1 MWCDVI
7 DLREFYARRL
17 GRTAQRMVRRRLRT
31 LWPDVGG
38 LRVLGLGFATPY
50 LSMFRGEAER
60 VIAAMPAGQGVM
72 HWPQHER
79 SLTMLADETELP
91 LPDLSMDRV
100 LIVHALECTEQVRP
114 LLREAWR
121 VLADSGR
128 LVIIA
133 PNRRGLWARFEST
146 PLGNGRPYSRG
157 QLSRLLR
164 DNMFMPVE
172 TTRALFVPPV
182 DLGILQGSAA
192 AWEKLG
198 LRLFPAAAGVIM
210 IEAVKQMYAQP
221 VVTDGKRKR
230 AMNAVSER
238 PQGFNRQHPDAAR
251 ETLRPRVRTG
261 ER

>member
-1 MWCDVI
+1 
-7 DLREFYARRL
+7 
-17 GRTAQRMVRRRLRT
+17 
-31 LWPDVGG
+31 
-38 LRVLGLGFATPY
+38 
-50 LSMFRGEAER
+50 
-60 VIAAMPAGQGVM
+60 
-72 HWPQHER
+72 
-79 SLTMLADETELP
+79 MLADETELP

>member
-1 MWCDVI
+1 MWSDVV

-31 LWPDVGG
+31 LWPDVSG

-60 VIAAMPAGQGVM
+60 VLAAMPSGQGVM
-72 HWPQHER
+72 RWPMHER
-79 SLTMLADETELP
+79 SLTMLTDETELP

-121 VLADSGR
+121 VLADSGK

-157 QLSRLLR
+157 QLTRLLR

-172 TTRALFVPPV
+172 STRALFVPPV

-192 AWEKLG
+192 AWEKVG
-198 LRLFPAAAGVIM
+198 MRLFPAAAGVIM
-210 IEAVKQMYAQP
+210 TEAVKQMYAQP
-221 VVTDGKRKR
+221 VVTEGKRKR
-230 AMNAVSER
+230 ALDAVPGR
-238 PQGFNRQHPDAAR
+238 PQGISRAPQR
-251 ETLRPRVRTG
+251 RVTDDHR
-261 ER
+261 

>member
-1 MWCDVI
+1 MWSDVV

-17 GRTAQRMVRRRLRT
+17 GRTAQRMVRRRLRQ
-31 LWPDVGG
+31 LWPDATG

-50 LSMFRGEAER
+50 LNMFRGEAER

-72 HWPQHER
+72 HWPVRER
-79 SLTMLADETELP
+79 GLTMLADETDLP
-91 LPDLSMDRV
+91 LPDFSMDRV

-128 LVIIA
+128 LVVVV

-146 PLGNGRPYSRG
+146 PLGNGRPYSRS

-172 TTRALFVPPV
+172 STRALFVPPV
-182 DLGILQGSAA
+182 DLGLLQGSAA
-192 AWEKLG
+192 AWEKVG
-198 LRLFPAAAGVIM
+198 MKLFPAAAGVIM

-221 VVTDGKRKR
+221 IAVEPKRKR
-230 AMNAVSER
+230 ALDALPER
-238 PQGFNRQHPDAAR
+238 PHGLNRFPRQDGPLAAR
-251 ETLRPRVRTG
+251 QRSDRRS
-261 ER
+261 